1 MLSNDSA
8 VGEFDT
14 SYGDVWDVCIDRLES
29 EGIEIYESKESAG
42 LIKGERD
49 KTRFVVKINSLAG
62 DTQRLKVA
70 VRKYFLPKPYVAQDL
85 FLKIAKDL
93 E

>member
-1 MLSNDSA
+1 MA
-8 VGEFDT
+8 EFNFGNFET
-14 SYGDVWDVCIDRLES
+14 EMVR
-29 EGIEIYESKESAG
+29 
-42 LIKGERD
+42 IKGERD